1 MINDITFQPWN
12 DLWVR
17 VAVYQSDSRGEL
29 KTKLCSFSAT
39 EATARLGNSQPGA
52 EGEGE
57 EGEGEAEG
65 REEKEKEKQEE
76 EKTIGIEGGGVG
88 QNFTAT
94 FRNKR
99 LYF

>member
-1 MINDITFQPWN
+1 M
-12 DLWVR
+12 
-17 VAVYQSDSRGEL
+17 
-29 KTKLCSFSAT
+29 
-39 EATARLGNSQPGA
+39 GNSQPGA

-65 REEKEKEKQEE
+65 REEKEEEKQEE

>member
-17 VAVYQSDSRGEL
+17 LAVYQSHSREEL
-29 KTKLCSFSAT
+29 KTKLFSFSAT
-39 EATARLGNSQPGA
+39 EAAARLGNSQPGA

-57 EGEGEAEG
+57 EGEGETKG
-65 REEKEKEKQEE
+65 REEKEEEKQEE
-76 EKTIGIEGGGVG
+76 EKTIERGGGGVG

>member
-17 VAVYQSDSRGEL
+17 VAVYQSDSGGEL

-57 EGEGEAEG
+57 ESEGEAEG
-65 REEKEKEKQEE
+65 REEKEEEKQEE
-76 EKTIGIEGGGVG
+76 EKTIERGGGGVG